1 MKLTTIYCSFHGIR
15 NLVSCPSKHAFGF
28 QFRCW
33 RSAAEGDIV
42 HFRTEDIDN
51 DYLLESRTISS
62 RGHLRRALSL
72 FYSSKQPHSH
82 QTYAYLF
89 HVCAR
94 LRCLQE
100 GVGLHRYML
109 SQNPMVSFDLFVT
122 NHLINMYC
130 KCGHLDY
137 ANQLFNEMPRRN
149 YVSWTVLITGFSQY
163 GHVDECFLIFS
174 RMLVDHRPNEFT
186 VSSLLTSFGEHDGER
201 GRQIHG
207 FALKISLDA
216 FVYVANALITMYSK
230 ICSEDGAF
238 KDSKDDDAWTMF
250 KSMENPSLI
259 TWNSMIA
266 GFCFRKLGHQ
276 AIYLFMQMNRHGIGF
291 DRATLVSTLSSTSF
305 CNRDEFG
312 RRLSFCHQIHCQA
325 LKTAFISEVEIITA
339 LVKTYAEL
347 GGDIADSYRLFV
359 EAGYNRD
366 IVLWTSI
373 MAAFI
378 DHDPGKTLSL
388 FCQFR
393 QEGLTPDGHTFSI
406 VLKACA
412 GFLTEKHAST
422 YHSLLIKSM
431 SEDHTVLNNAL
442 IHAYGRCGSISSSKK
457 VFNQM
462 KHHDLVSWN
471 TMMKAYALHG
481 QAEIAL
487 QLFTKMN
494 VPPDATTFVSLL
506 SACSHAGLVEEGT
519 SLFNSITNYGIVCR
533 LDHYAC
539 MVDILGRSG
548 QVQEAHDFISNM
560 PIEPDF
566 VVWSSFLGSCR
577 KYGATGLAKL
587 ASYKL
592 KELDPSNSLAYVQMS
607 ISMWSLPAIGCWY
620 PCAFARFRVFCASSQ
635 LPLPPKDETLRTIH
649 NSGVIA
655 CLRASSAE
663 LAMSAACAALNGGIS
678 VLEIVMST
686 PGVLEVLQQL
696 LQDYPTKTLGVGTV
710 LNIKDAKNA
719 VKAGAKFLMSPT
731 MVKGII
737 MGDIEGEFLYIPGV
751 MTPTEVLTA
760 YESGSEIVK
769 VYPVSA
775 LGGIKYISALKKPFP
790 HISMVASQGITIGQY
805 SA

>member
-51 DYLLESRTISS
+51 DYLLETRTISS

-72 FYSSKQPHSH
+72 FYSSRQPHSH

-149 YVSWTVLITGFSQY
+149 HVSWTVLISGLSQY
-163 GHVDECFLIFS
+163 GHVDECFYIFS
-174 RMLVDHRPNEFT
+174 RMLVDQRPNEFT
-186 VSSLLTSFGEHDGER
+186 VASLLTSFGEHDGER

-207 FALKISLDA
+207 FALKRSLDA
-216 FVYVANALITMYSK
+216 SVYVANALITMYSK
-230 ICSEDGAF
+230 SYSEDGTF
-238 KDSKDDDAWTMF
+238 NDGKDDAWTMF
-250 KSMENPSLI
+250 KSIENPSLI

-266 GFCFRKLGHQ
+266 GFCFRKLGYQ

-291 DRATLVSTLSSTSF
+291 DRATLLSTLSSTRF

-312 RRLSFCHQIHCQA
+312 WRLGFCHQIHCQA
-325 LKTAFISEVEIITA
+325 LKTAFTSEIEIITA

-347 GGDIADSYRLFV
+347 GGNIADSYKLFV

-393 QEGLTPDGHTFSI
+393 QEGLTPDGHTFSV

-412 GFLTEKHAST
+412 GFLTEKHASI

-431 SEDHTVLNNAL
+431 SEDDTVLNNAL

-519 SLFNSITNYGIVCR
+519 SLFNSITNYGIVCQ

-548 QVQEAHDFISNM
+548 RVQEAHDFISKM

-577 KYGATGLAKL
+577 KYGAIGLAKL
-587 ASYKL
+587 ASCKL

-607 ISMWSLPAIGCWY
+607 NLYCFNGSFYEADLIRTEMTGSRVRKEPGLSWVEIENQVHEFASGGRCHPQREVICNELEELIGRLKEIGY
-620 PCAFARFRVFCASSQ
+620 VPETRLAFYDVEQEQKEEQLYHHSEKLALVFSVMNDYNLGCVNNPIRIMKNIRICVDCHNFMKLASRLLQ
-635 LPLPPKDETLRTIH
+635 K
-649 NSGVIA
+649 
-655 CLRASSAE
+655 
-663 LAMSAACAALNGGIS
+663 
-678 VLEIVMST
+678 EIVIRDSNRFHHFMAGLCSCN
-686 PGVLEVLQQL
+686 
-696 LQDYPTKTLGVGTV
+696 DYW
-710 LNIKDAKNA
+710 
-719 VKAGAKFLMSPT
+719 
-731 MVKGII
+731 
-737 MGDIEGEFLYIPGV
+737 
-751 MTPTEVLTA
+751 
-760 YESGSEIVK
+760 
-769 VYPVSA
+769 
-775 LGGIKYISALKKPFP
+775 
-790 HISMVASQGITIGQY
+790 
-805 SA
+805 